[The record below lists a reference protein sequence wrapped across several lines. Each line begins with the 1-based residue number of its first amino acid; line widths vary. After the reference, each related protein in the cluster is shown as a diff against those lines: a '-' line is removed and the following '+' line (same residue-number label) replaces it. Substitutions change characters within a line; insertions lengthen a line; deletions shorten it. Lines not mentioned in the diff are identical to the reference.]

1 MWMLTFLSFP
11 GLTFDYLLNV
21 QRQRAKTYSS
31 GLEFVA
37 ISLGWRDKNWH
48 QGLTT
53 TTQSFNSMGQGA
65 EKEKPKILAT
75 LSYWVDEN
83 WSLEAFKY
91 EGAE

>member
-1 MWMLTFLSFP
+1 
-11 GLTFDYLLNV
+11 
-21 QRQRAKTYSS
+21 
-31 GLEFVA
+31 
-37 ISLGWRDKNWH
+37 
-48 QGLTT
+48 
-53 TTQSFNSMGQGA
+53 MGQGA